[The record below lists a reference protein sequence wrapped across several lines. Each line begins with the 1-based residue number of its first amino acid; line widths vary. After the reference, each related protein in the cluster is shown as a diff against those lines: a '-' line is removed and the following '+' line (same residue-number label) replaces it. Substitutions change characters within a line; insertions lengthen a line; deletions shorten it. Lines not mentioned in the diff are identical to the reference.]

1 MAMKATASV
10 GDIAEKDK
18 ESIAETLEE
27 EPGVREYGFSDDG
40 VYAEVSP
47 NEVERKQLLKKS
59 SRSTGTTTRTA
70 SGPRY
75 RP

>member
-1 MAMKATASV
+1 MAMKATAFV
-10 GDIAEKDK
+10 DDIAEKDK

-47 NEVERKQLLKKS
+47 NEVERKQLLKKVLAEH
-59 SRSTGTTTRTA
+59 GYDDPDCERTEV
-70 SGPRY
+70 
-75 RP
+75 